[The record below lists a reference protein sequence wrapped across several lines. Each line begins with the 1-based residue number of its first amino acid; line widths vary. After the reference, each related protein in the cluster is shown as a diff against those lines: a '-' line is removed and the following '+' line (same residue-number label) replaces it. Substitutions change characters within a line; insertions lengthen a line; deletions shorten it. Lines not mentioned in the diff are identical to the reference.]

1 LREESDLR
9 AASGGSR
16 ERWARQA
23 GAGIGDRRQGKVEKY
38 LGAAAAAGRG
48 GGEAKGKGGGRKGDG
63 GRGDDDGVAWRIF
76 FVLFCFGRI
85 LINFAAA
92 ECGGVGLGLPHGIL
106 IHTAP
111 GVFSS
116 QNFLVSIFVFIW

>member
-48 GGEAKGKGGGRKGDG
+48 GGR
-63 GRGDDDGVAWRIF
+63 GRGKEADERETEEETTTVWCWCGGF
-76 FVLFCFGRI
+76 LFCF
-85 LINFAAA
+85 FSF
-92 ECGGVGLGLPHGIL
+92 GIL
-106 IHTAP
+106 NQ
-111 GVFSS
+111 F
-116 QNFLVSIFVFIW
+116 